1 MSHQPPASF
10 LAPLRQL
17 LATPGRFSIITHF
30 NPDADAL
37 GSSLGLMHLLRA
49 AGHEA
54 QVVLPNTPSPD
65 LHWMPGYA
73 DVLSHDTRPAD
84 SERALEHCTAL
95 FCLDF
100 NRADRVGQAEAA
112 MRRAPLNVLI
122 DHHREPDGFARI
134 AWTDITAC
142 ATAQMVHD
150 LAVELGWAGLLNAET
165 ATCLYA
171 GIMMDSGSFRFS
183 STTPHTLR
191 VAADLMQAGAVPER
205 IHSAIMDNARED
217 RLRLLGFALNERMEV
232 FPDLGTA
239 VFTLSADDLQRF
251 HYRPGD
257 TEGLVNYGLTIA
269 GIRLAVFLVERP
281 DVVKISMRS
290 KGALPVNSFL
300 SAHFQGGGHLNAA
313 GGQKRAPLDQVR
325 SELMA
330 ALPAFLQQH
339 PA

>member
-1 MSHQPPASF
+1 MSHQPPAHF
-10 LAPLRQL
+10 LPQLREL
-17 LATPGRFSIITHF
+17 LGTPRRCTIITHF

-49 AGHEA
+49 AGHQA
-54 QVVLPNTPSPD
+54 RVVLPNTPSAD

-73 DVLSHDTRPAD
+73 GVLSHDVRPAECD
-84 SERALEHCTAL
+84 AALTGCEMV

-100 NRADRVGQAEAA
+100 NRADRVGQAENAL
-112 MRRAPLNVLI
+112 RRAPLHVLV
-122 DHHREPDGFARI
+122 DHHREPDGFAQL
-134 AWTDITAC
+134 AWTDTSAC

-150 LAVELGWAGLLNAET
+150 LAMAMGWQGHLDADT

-191 VAADLMQAGAVPER
+191 VAAALMEAGAVPER
-205 IHSAIMDNARED
+205 IHGAIMDNNRED
-217 RLRLLGFALNERMEV
+217 RLRLLGFALNDRMEV
-232 FPDLGTA
+232 FPAMGTA
-239 VFTLSADDLQRF
+239 LFTLSADDLQRF
-251 HYRPGD
+251 QYRPGD
-257 TEGLVNYGLTIA
+257 TEGLVNYGLTMA

-300 SAHFQGGGHLNAA
+300 AAHFNGGGHLNAA
-313 GGQKRAPLDQVR
+313 GGHDKAPLHEVR
-325 SELMA
+325 SKLMA
-330 ALPAFLQQH
+330 ALPAFLAKH
-339 PA
+339 PG

>member
-1 MSHQPPASF
+1 MSHEPPAYF
-10 LAPLRQL
+10 LPQLREL
-17 LATPGRFSIITHF
+17 LSTRRRCAITTHF

-54 QVVLPNTPSPD
+54 QVVLPNTPSGD
-65 LHWMPGYA
+65 LHWMPGYREVTSHDVRRA
-73 DVLSHDTRPAD
+73 ESEAVLSGSD
-84 SERALEHCTAL
+84 LL

-112 MRRAPLNVLI
+112 LRRAPVHVLI
-122 DHHREPDGFARI
+122 DHHREPDGFARL
-134 AWTDITAC
+134 AWTDTSAC
-142 ATAQMVHD
+142 ATAQMIHD
-150 LAVELGWAGLLNAET
+150 LAVAMGWQVYLDAEA

-191 VAADLMQAGAVPER
+191 VAAALMEAGAVPER
-205 IHSAIMDNARED
+205 IHSAIMDNNRED

-239 VFTLSADDLQRF
+239 LFTLSTDDLQRF
-251 HYRPGD
+251 QYRPGD
-257 TEGLVNYGLTIA
+257 TEGLVNYGLTMT

-290 KGALPVNSFL
+290 KGALPVNTFL
-300 SAHFQGGGHLNAA
+300 AAHFNGGGHLNAA
-313 GGQKRAPLDQVR
+313 GGQEKAPLDTVR
-325 SELMA
+325 SNLMA
-330 ALPAFLQQH
+330 ALPAFLAQH
-339 PA
+339 PE